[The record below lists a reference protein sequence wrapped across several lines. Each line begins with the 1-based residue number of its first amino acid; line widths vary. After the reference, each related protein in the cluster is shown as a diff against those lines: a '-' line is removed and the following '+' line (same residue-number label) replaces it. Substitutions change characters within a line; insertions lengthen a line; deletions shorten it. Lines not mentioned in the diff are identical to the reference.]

1 MKQSKLRRRR
11 VIRYAVL
18 YFTLL
23 VVFVALIVGPAVG
36 RKMIISDKLVK
47 DLNKQLPFPL
57 LQPDNWHLRDNTK
70 NHTETGTKSPGYSGP
85 GTASWTKPDG
95 PAKTDSADEKKF
107 RFL

>member
-23 VVFVALIVGPAVG
+23 VVFVALLVGPGVG
-36 RKMIISDKLVK
+36 GRLIVTDKLVK
-47 DLNKQLPFPL
+47 DLNNQLPFPL
-57 LQPDNWHLRDNTK
+57 LQPNNWELRDDTIGRN
-70 NHTETGTKSPGYSGP
+70 ETGTGSQGYSGP
-85 GTASWTKPDG
+85 GLASRTETTAQQ
-95 PAKTDSADEKKF
+95 TDSSAENKF